1 MKSLLD
7 TLNESVINE
16 SQLKLWRVID
26 QRGEK
31 PKHGGIFGYVV
42 LANNEKEAIELVD
55 NSADAVKT
63 PNTKWIAKEFGFG
76 INKLESPQVLFSQ
89 GELS

>member
-1 MKSLLD
+1 MKNLKD
-7 TLNESVINE
+7 MLNESTINE

-55 NSADAVKT
+55 NLEDVVKT
-63 PNTKWIAKEFGFG
+63 SNTKWIAKEFGFG
-76 INKLESPQVLFSQ
+76 MNKLELPQVLFSQ